1 MSSSLRDICGTSTRG
16 TSGVST
22 TVYCWVGEPLCI
34 LYNKYI
40 IGRLIFMVFD
50 SYQPS
55 QKVCMCE
62 IIGEACLKAT
72 IHDATL

>member
-1 MSSSLRDICGTSTRG
+1 MSSSFRDICGTSTRG
-16 TSGVST
+16 AAVFSGVST

-40 IGRLIFMVFD
+40 ISQLIFMVFD

-62 IIGEACLKAT
+62 IIGEACLRQP
-72 IHDATL
+72 